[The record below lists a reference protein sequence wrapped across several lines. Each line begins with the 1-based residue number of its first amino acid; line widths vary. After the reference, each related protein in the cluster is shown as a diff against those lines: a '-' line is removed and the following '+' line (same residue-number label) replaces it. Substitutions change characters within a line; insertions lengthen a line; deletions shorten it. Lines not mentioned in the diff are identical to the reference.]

1 MNKYQQGEE
10 GLNVIIH
17 GPDGKGF
24 LAHPFLRSVQG
35 AVLRRVHCVYL
46 KKKTTDWDDSLF
58 LKVSID
64 QFSQNR
70 YIPINN
76 HRSSVD
82 NLDMVAVQICFRFQ
96 NKPWI
101 TKKLT

>member
-10 GLNVIIH
+10 GLNVIIY

-35 AVLRRVHCVYL
+35 AVLRRVYWVYL
-46 KKKTTDWDDSLF
+46 KEKAMDWDDSLF

-76 HRSSVD
+76 QQSSID
-82 NLDMVAVQICFRFQ
+82 NQDRVAEQIFFRFQ
-96 NKPWI
+96 KKPW
-101 TKKLT
+101 